1 MLANPSSSNPRLASD
16 IEITSLVTAS
26 SLLSAW
32 AEFLELDVAAG
43 ASAPDTADTYRRQ
56 LRLFVSW
63 CDRADPQINL
73 ASATKDDIKRYR
85 RWLVED
91 RKLKPATVAL
101 KLSVVRR
108 FYDAAETKGLMRVN
122 PALSVKPP
130 REKRDAA
137 EKVTYLEK
145 SEVEKLLAAIKSD
158 GSVKALRDKALLVI
172 MALEGPRTVEMH
184 RANIADL
191 VQQGNN
197 LGIRVEGKGSIR
209 IVPLTPDIALALMN
223 YLEARKAIEVL
234 APSSPLF
241 VAVGYRAGGRRI
253 SRRGIRKVVDG
264 YLKEAGLKH
273 SPGRT
278 ISTHS
283 LRHTAG
289 TLALR
294 AGVELRQVQDL
305 LGHKDPRTTSIYTH
319 VAERWTNNPA
329 LKLGIT
335 IGPL

>member
-1 MLANPSSSNPRLASD
+1 MLANPSSLN
-16 IEITSLVTAS
+16 SLVTVS
-26 SLLSAW
+26 SLLETW
-32 AEFLELDVAAG
+32 TEFLALDVAAG
-43 ASAPDTADTYRRQ
+43 DAAQDTADTYRRQ
-56 LRLFVSW
+56 LRLFLSW
-63 CDRADPQINL
+63 CDCASPQINPT
-73 ASATKDDIKRYR
+73 SATKEDIKRYR
-85 RWLVED
+85 RFLVDD

-108 FYDAAETKGLMRVN
+108 FYDAAVEKGLILTN
-122 PALSVKPP
+122 PALSIKPP

-158 GSVKALRDKALLVI
+158 GSVKALRDKALLAI
-172 MALEGPRTVEMH
+172 MALEGPRSVEMH

-209 IVPLTPDIALALMN
+209 IVPLTPGIAIALMN

-283 LRHTAG
+283 LRHRAG

-294 AGVELRQVQDL
+294 AGAELRQVQDL

-319 VAERWTNNPA
+319 VAERWANNPA

>member
-1 MLANPSSSNPRLASD
+1 MLANPSSLN
-16 IEITSLVTAS
+16 SLVTVS
-26 SLLSAW
+26 SLLETW
-32 AEFLELDVAAG
+32 TEFLALDVAAG
-43 ASAPDTADTYRRQ
+43 DAAQDTADTYRRQ
-56 LRLFVSW
+56 LRLFLSW
-63 CDRADPQINL
+63 CDCASPKINPT
-73 ASATKDDIKRYR
+73 SATKEDIKRYR
-85 RWLVED
+85 RFLVDD

-108 FYDAAETKGLMRVN
+108 FYDAAVEKGLILTN
-122 PALSVKPP
+122 PALSIKPP

-158 GSVKALRDKALLVI
+158 GSVKALRDKALLAI

-209 IVPLTPDIALALMN
+209 IVPLTPDIAIALMN

-241 VAVGYRAGGRRI
+241 VAVGYRALGRRI

-294 AGVELRQVQDL
+294 AGAELRQVQDL

-319 VAERWTNNPA
+319 VAERWANNPA

>member
-1 MLANPSSSNPRLASD
+1 MLANPSSLN
-16 IEITSLVTAS
+16 SLVTVS
-26 SLLSAW
+26 SLLETW
-32 AEFLELDVAAG
+32 TEFLALDVAAG
-43 ASAPDTADTYRRQ
+43 DAAQDTADTYRRQ
-56 LRLFVSW
+56 LRLFLSW
-63 CDRADPQINL
+63 CDCASPQINPT
-73 ASATKDDIKRYR
+73 SATKEDIKRYR
-85 RWLVED
+85 RFLVDD

-108 FYDAAETKGLMRVN
+108 FYDAAVEKGLILTN
-122 PALSVKPP
+122 PALSIKPP

-145 SEVEKLLAAIKSD
+145 SEVEKLLATIKSD

-223 YLEARKAIEVL
+223 YLEARKAVEVL

-241 VAVGYRAGGRRI
+241 VAVGYRAGGQRI

-264 YLKEAGLKH
+264 YLREAGLKH

-294 AGVELRQVQDL
+294 AGAELRQVQDL

>member
-1 MLANPSSSNPRLASD
+1 MLANPSSLN
-16 IEITSLVTAS
+16 SLVTVS
-26 SLLSAW
+26 SLLETW
-32 AEFLELDVAAG
+32 TEFLALDVAAG
-43 ASAPDTADTYRRQ
+43 DAAQDTADTYRRQ
-56 LRLFVSW
+56 LRLFLSW
-63 CDRADPQINL
+63 CDCASPQINPT
-73 ASATKDDIKRYR
+73 SATKEDIKRYR
-85 RWLVED
+85 RFLVDD
-91 RKLKPATVAL
+91 RSLKPATVAL

-108 FYDAAETKGLMRVN
+108 FYDAAVEKGLILTN
-122 PALSVKPP
+122 PALSIKPP

-158 GSVKALRDKALLVI
+158 GSVKALRDKALLAI

-209 IVPLTPDIALALMN
+209 IVPLTPEIALALMN
-223 YLEARKAIEVL
+223 YLEARKAMEVL

-241 VAVGYRAGGRRI
+241 VAVGYRAGGQRI

-294 AGVELRQVQDL
+294 AGAELRQVQDL

-319 VAERWTNNPA
+319 VAERWANNPA

-335 IGPL
+335 IGQ

>member
-1 MLANPSSSNPRLASD
+1 MLANPSSLN
-16 IEITSLVTAS
+16 SLVTVS
-26 SLLSAW
+26 SLLETW
-32 AEFLELDVAAG
+32 TEFLALDVAAG
-43 ASAPDTADTYRRQ
+43 DAAQDTADTYRRQ
-56 LRLFVSW
+56 LRLFLSW
-63 CDRADPQINL
+63 CDCASPQINPT
-73 ASATKDDIKRYR
+73 SATKEDIKRYR
-85 RWLVED
+85 RFLVDD

-108 FYDAAETKGLMRVN
+108 FYDAAVEKGLILTN
-122 PALSVKPP
+122 PALSIKPP

-145 SEVEKLLAAIKSD
+145 SEVEKLLATIKSD

-241 VAVGYRAGGRRI
+241 VAVGYRAGGQRI

-264 YLKEAGLKH
+264 YLREAGLKH

-294 AGVELRQVQDL
+294 AGAELRQVQDL